1 VRGEEI
7 QAELAKG
14 WSAAA
19 AIWKVLTKNK
29 EITCSVIIPIPTC
42 SGRLRSASRGWS
54 RPTVSDT
61 STWHCFLK
69 INPSPRARFPSSGSD
84 AKRIFHAECLT
95 LRSAVRRRR
104 PEARP
109 SFASRVKT
117 PYNRSFNGK
126 ENKARSSIGFPAESE
141 AARLRSLG

>member
-1 VRGEEI
+1 
-7 QAELAKG
+7 
-14 WSAAA
+14 
-19 AIWKVLTKNK
+19 
-29 EITCSVIIPIPTC
+29 VIIPIPT
-42 SGRLRSASRGWS
+42 LRGWS

-141 AARLRSLG
+141 AAPLRSFGWISGALEVRRSRIALRCHETRSDRISVCMKRKRIYGRHCE